1 MKRFFSTGFF
11 AIILAVLFIYGCA
24 STKVAKVSPY
34 VGEWHYTFQ
43 NMDGSDVAA
52 VMTISETDNVF
63 TGALSSAMGSVDL
76 QDLAIA
82 DGKLTA
88 KFDIQGYVMTMKG
101 TFEGDTYTGS
111 VNIDGNEFP
120 MIATRKPAAEK

>member
-1 MKRFFSTGFF
+1 MKQIFRIDFF
-11 AIILAVLFIYGCA
+11 AALLLALFIFGCA
-24 STKVAKVSPY
+24 ATKVKVSPY
-34 VGEWHYTFQ
+34 IGEWHYTYQ
-43 NMDGSDVAA
+43 NMDGTEAA
-52 VMTISETDNVF
+52 AIMTITEADNVYK
-63 TGALSSAMGSVDL
+63 GVLSSQMGSVDL
-76 QDLAIA
+76 QDLVIA

-88 KFDIQGYVMTMKG
+88 KFDIQGFVMSMKG